1 MIYYDPYMIL
11 QNGSSI
17 SGIFVQN
24 NHPALKKESKM
35 YGYQPVLEAIRS
47 GKEIEKLFLLKT
59 LHPSKSQEIR
69 KLATEHNIPFQFVP
83 KEKLNRLT
91 RQNHQGVVA
100 LVSAVEYVEM
110 KGLIP
115 TLFESGKPPL
125 ILVLDK
131 ITDVRNVGSIARS
144 AEGAGV
150 DALVIAARGSAPI
163 NEDAVKTSAG
173 ALNHLPVCRVN
184 SLKEALQY
192 LKKSGIR
199 VVAAKEGSGKSY
211 YDENYIMPLALVMG
225 SEEKGIADDFLN
237 LCDAVVNIPMTG
249 KIGSLNV
256 AVASG
261 VILFEVLKQRLAE
274 Q

>member
-1 MIYYDPYMIL
+1 
-11 QNGSSI
+11 
-17 SGIFVQN
+17 
-24 NHPALKKESKM
+24 LKKESKI
-35 YGYQPVLEAIRS
+35 YGFKPVLEAIRS

-59 LHPSKSQEIR
+59 LHPSKSQEIKR
-69 KLATEHNIPFQFVP
+69 MATEYSIPFQFVP

-115 TLFESGKPPL
+115 TLFETGRPPL

-131 ITDVRNVGSIARS
+131 ITDIRNVGSIART
-144 AEGAGV
+144 AESAGV
-150 DALVIAARGSAPI
+150 DALVIASRGSAPI

-184 SLKEALQY
+184 SLKDTIEY

-199 VVAAKEGSGKSY
+199 VVGAKEETERY
-211 YDENYIMPLALVMG
+211 YYEETYTMPLALVMG
-225 SEEKGIADDFLN
+225 SEEKGIAPDFLD
-237 LCDAVVNIPMTG
+237 LCDAVISIPMTG

-256 AVASG
+256 AVAAG
-261 VILFEVLKQRLAE
+261 VLLFEVLKQRLLE
-274 Q
+274 K